1 MKIHQMMFGF
11 SMLLISHQLLA
22 QPVVQIAPPA
32 ELDVLKAIEAI
43 KVKTKEKATEIEAQ
57 KATKGTLKLDALSP
71 LTLLQASVKGTF
83 WRNPKWVMLLE
94 LSGEQQKKMDE
105 AFHQYRLKLIDL
117 TASLQKEELILE
129 PLFAAMPA
137 APENEAKILTQI
149 DRIADARAELEKANS
164 RMLVGILQILT
175 PEQRN
180 KLPMPGKTKS
190 EVFTFANPKQ

>member
-1 MKIHQMMFGF
+1 
-11 SMLLISHQLLA
+11 
-22 QPVVQIAPPA
+22 
-32 ELDVLKAIEAI
+32 
-43 KVKTKEKATEIEAQ
+43 
-57 KATKGTLKLDALSP
+57 
-71 LTLLQASVKGTF
+71 
-83 WRNPKWVMLLE
+83 MLLE